1 MDYKYIEQLME
12 RYWRCETTLHEEN
25 ILRTFFSQE
34 DVPAEFLPYKDLFVY
49 GREQKE
55 SDALDD
61 EFDRKV
67 LGMIREDEPVKA
79 RTITMRQ
86 RLIPLFKAAA
96 VVAIVLTLGNA
107 IQTAIQPKDAQLQ
120 QTEVANTNQTR
131 EGLSVAKA
139 DSTHSDSLQSTTS
152 QPQQQVIIK

>member
-12 RYWRCETTLHEEN
+12 RYWRCETTLHEED

-34 DVPAEFLPYKDLFVY
+34 DVPADFLPYKDLFVY

>member
-12 RYWRCETTLHEEN
+12 RYWRCETTLHEED

>member
-12 RYWRCETTLHEEN
+12 RYWRCETTLHEED

-107 IQTAIQPKDAQLQ
+107 IQTAIQPKDVQIQ

>member
-67 LGMIREDEPVKA
+67 LGMI
-79 RTITMRQ
+79 
-86 RLIPLFKAAA
+86 
-96 VVAIVLTLGNA
+96 VLTLGNA

>member
-12 RYWRCETTLHEEN
+12 RYWRCETTLHEED

-67 LGMIREDEPVKA
+67 LGMIQEDEPVKA

-107 IQTAIQPKDAQLQ
+107 IQTAIQPKAAQLQ
-120 QTEVANTNQTR
+120 QTEVANTNQTQ

>member
-12 RYWRCETTLHEEN
+12 RYWRCETTLHEED

-107 IQTAIQPKDAQLQ
+107 IQTAIQPKDVQLQ